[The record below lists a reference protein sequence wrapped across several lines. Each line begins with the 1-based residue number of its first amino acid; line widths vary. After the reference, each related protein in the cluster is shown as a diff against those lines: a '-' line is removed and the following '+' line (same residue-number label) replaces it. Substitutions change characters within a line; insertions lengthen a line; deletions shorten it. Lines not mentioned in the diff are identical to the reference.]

1 MGIYKQAY
9 YLSKSEIKLDIE
21 PIIFKLKPYIV
32 CIITQTAVENQFMD
46 SLAEILVRSGCR
58 SMHALGPDASEWDDM
73 LDDTVLYLNDYN
85 RLTDD
90 QKIMTTFSLKQNLS
104 RFIYDSIYT
113 LNYSDLVFS
122 NIVFFDFSEPSK
134 YKEVLQELE
143 FLEIPLNI
151 FRAIAEALDSR
162 F

>member
-1 MGIYKQAY
+1 MGIYKKAY
-9 YLSKSEIKLDIE
+9 YLSKSEIKPDIE
-21 PIIFKLKPYIV
+21 PMLFKLKPYIV

-58 SMHALGPDASEWDDM
+58 SMHALGPGACEWDDM

-90 QKIMTTFSLKQNLS
+90 QKIMTTFSLQQNLS

-113 LNYSDLVFS
+113 LNYSDLVFR
-122 NIVFFDFSEPSK
+122 NIIFFDFSTPSK
-134 YKEVLQELE
+134 YDDILQELE
-143 FLEIPLNI
+143 FLEIPLSI
-151 FRAIAEALDSR
+151 FREHA
-162 F
+162 